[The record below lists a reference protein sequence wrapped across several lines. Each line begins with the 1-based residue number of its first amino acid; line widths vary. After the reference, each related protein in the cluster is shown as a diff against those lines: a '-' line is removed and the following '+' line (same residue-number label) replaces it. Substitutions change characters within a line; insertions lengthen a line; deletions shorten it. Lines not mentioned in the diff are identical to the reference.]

1 MNTRYIVNAC
11 VASGGWVPMG
21 QGGCNLNY
29 TPRRRNTHRP
39 TNSQPSHRPPAP
51 IPPLYHPS
59 HLGQKPSGSKM
70 NKPPKQGKKTG
81 KEGETLNSR
90 KRREENQEKRYA
102 TRTPRHAN
110 KAPSTTQTQPRH
122 MTCARAKATY
132 RWTGI
137 CPPLMFANNNKRY
150 KRKHIHATALQTANT
165 PPKNAKNTRDH
176 SFQSLTTLHMI
187 L

>member
-1 MNTRYIVNAC
+1 
-11 VASGGWVPMG
+11 MG

-29 TPRRRNTHRP
+29 TPRRRNTHKP

-137 CPPLMFANNNKRY
+137 CPPPPSCSRTIINATNANIFTQQRY
-150 KRKHIHATALQTANT
+150 RRPTRHQRT
-165 PPKNAKNTRDH
+165 PK
-176 SFQSLTTLHMI
+176 I
-187 L
+187 LETIAFSR